1 MFFGVV
7 FNPFILQHH
16 FSRCT
21 FVIAKRASGL
31 YQSVMTNSMVEQ
43 RRQKF
48 HRRRR
53 RKFKRLFWILLG
65 GLILAGVLGV
75 IIYFLTRP
83 KPPSGFS
90 VPYDSG
96 VQFN

>member
-1 MFFGVV
+1 
-7 FNPFILQHH
+7 
-16 FSRCT
+16 
-21 FVIAKRASGL
+21 
-31 YQSVMTNSMVEQ
+31 MTNSTTVVQ
-43 RRQKF
+43 RQQKF

-65 GLILAGVLGV
+65 GLILVGALGLT
-75 IIYFLTRP
+75 IYLLTKP

-90 VPYDSG
+90 VPYNSG